1 MWTGPIS
8 ASVFVP
14 EVEMDAT
21 RVYIEYL
28 RKCDQKL
35 KDQVTFHFLFPY
47 EKAPNSD
54 ERLRSMSD
62 DYMSTNMSR
71 KELLGIIMAEN
82 FCSDTNRLLKRIFAS
97 RR

>member
-1 MWTGPIS
+1 MWSGPIS

-28 RKCDQKL
+28 RKCDQKV
-35 KDQVTFHFLFPY
+35 KEQITFHFMFPY
-47 EKAPNSD
+47 EKPPNTNLQK
-54 ERLRSMSD
+54 RMSD
-62 DYMSTNMSR
+62 DDMPTNMSR
-71 KELLGIIMAEN
+71 KELLGIITEED
-82 FCSDTNRLLKRIFAS
+82 FCSDTNRLLKKIFSS